1 MAAHQIV
8 ESSKLPAQ
16 GRSLGPKDRQLSVPG
31 DSGRHSSF
39 SDEQASYEPDPEVY
53 SEDLRN
59 KQEHLKS
66 GQGQGSGFEV
76 SLRFF
81 LGGLLQHLDARN
93 QTCARGWVAWQAAYG
108 CANRVKK
115 VAPIREELP
124 NLGKGGKQ
132 PEQPRVAQSS
142 SRCPQVFVSEEAS
155 KLYERLCLWLL
166 W

>member
-16 GRSLGPKDRQLSVPG
+16 GLGPKDRQLSVPG

-76 SLRFF
+76 SLPFF

-124 NLGKGGKQ
+124 NLGREGKQ

-155 KLYERLCLWLL
+155 KLYERLSFWLL

>member
-1 MAAHQIV
+1 MAAHQTV

-39 SDEQASYEPDPEVY
+39 SDEQASHEPDPEVY

-76 SLRFF
+76 SLPFF

-115 VAPIREELP
+115 SSSNQRRVTKP
-124 NLGKGGKQ
+124 GKGG
-132 PEQPRVAQSS
+132 
-142 SRCPQVFVSEEAS
+142 EAT
-155 KLYERLCLWLL
+155 
-166 W
+166 